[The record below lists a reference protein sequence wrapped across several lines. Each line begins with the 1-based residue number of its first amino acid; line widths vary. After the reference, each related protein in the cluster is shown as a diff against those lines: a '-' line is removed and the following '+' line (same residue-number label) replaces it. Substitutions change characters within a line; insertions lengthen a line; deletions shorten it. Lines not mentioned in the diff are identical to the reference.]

1 MLEKVDLQKTVDK
14 ETYRQVSEELGERLG
29 LLQRRCKAEK
39 IPVIIVFE
47 GLGAAGKGVQI
58 NRLIQP
64 LDPRGLT
71 YMPAGGRRGRAD
83 ASFPVALLDENAG
96 GRPYSYI

>member
-47 GLGAAGKGVQI
+47 GLERVCRSTA
-58 NRLIQP
+58 
-64 LDPRGLT
+64 
-71 YMPAGGRRGRAD
+71 
-83 ASFPVALLDENAG
+83 
-96 GRPYSYI
+96 

>member
-1 MLEKVDLQKTVDK
+1 MQKTVDK

-47 GLGAAGKGVQI
+47 GLGAAGKGVPD
-58 NRLIQP
+58 QP
-64 LDPRGLT
+64 PDPGRWIPEVLT
-71 YMPAGGRRGRAD
+71 YMPAEGRA
-83 ASFPVALLDENAG
+83 EEERM
-96 GRPYSYI
+96 RPFLWRYWTRTPEDGPYRYI

>member
-47 GLGAAGKGVQI
+47 GLGAAGTSRWIPEV
-58 NRLIQP
+58 
-64 LDPRGLT
+64 LT
-71 YMPAGGRRGRAD
+71 YMPAGGRARKSGCVLSCGAIGRKRRRTA
-83 ASFPVALLDENAG
+83 V
-96 GRPYSYI
+96 

>member
-64 LDPRGLT
+64 LDPRGFDVYASRRRARKSGCVLSCG
-71 YMPAGGRRGRAD
+71 AIGRKRRRTA
-83 ASFPVALLDENAG
+83 V
-96 GRPYSYI
+96 